1 MRRLF
6 WLFVGVVVGG
16 AAILTAFNFH
26 VVKTDKGL
34 ELVPK
39 ESLGLSDSYVDIRSF
54 SATDWANHKQLAAD
68 IVAAEKAHILGDA
81 AHQSIGDEIK
91 LWVDKVRR

>member
-6 WLFVGVVVGG
+6 YLFVGILIGG

-26 VVKTDKGL
+26 IVKTDKGL

-39 ESLGLSDSYVDIRSF
+39 ASLGLGETYVDIRSF
-54 SATDWANHKQLAAD
+54 SAADWANHKQLAAD
-68 IVAAEKAHILGDA
+68 IVAAEKAHILGDS

-91 LWVDKVRR
+91 LWIDKVRR